1 MPFTSLKSCRSTIL
15 NEEVC
20 YGRPGIAR
28 ERGGGDSYC
37 SCPSLILSG
46 IGALIGVTTEL
57 ARVMEWVRIFVIR
70 DNFDL
75 YIGTMRV

>member
-1 MPFTSLKSCRSTIL
+1 MPFTSPKSCRSTIL

-20 YGRPGIAR
+20 HGWPGIAR

-37 SCPSLILSG
+37 SCLRLILTG

-57 ARVMEWVRIFVIR
+57 ARVMDWVRIFVIR